1 MQLSSQSGVA
11 NQLAGLRLNGLPN
24 SYLETYV
31 TRVRSVEPDQ
41 IERVASRYFS
51 PSDAAIVIVGDA
63 SKIAAAVG
71 KFGKVTIEK
80 AK

>member
-1 MQLSSQSGVA
+1 
-11 NQLAGLRLNGLPN
+11 
-24 SYLETYV
+24 YLETYV

-41 IERVASRYFS
+41 IERVAAKYFS

-63 SKIAAAVG
+63 SKIAGSVG